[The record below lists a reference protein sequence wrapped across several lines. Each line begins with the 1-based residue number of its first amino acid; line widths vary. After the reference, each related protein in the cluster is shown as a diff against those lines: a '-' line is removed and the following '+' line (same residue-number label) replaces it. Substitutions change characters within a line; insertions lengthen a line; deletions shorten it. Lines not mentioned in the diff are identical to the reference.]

1 MEVDYNVSSSIFN
14 LSPFF
19 TRSLTLCISLYL
31 YHFVYL
37 SNYQSFSI
45 SGECGELA
53 RETIPLKKKA
63 VGGEE
68 AKYDLEGIL
77 TYHITPRQMRRYK
90 DDTCCE
96 TEVVKD
102 AKAIGCGAYH
112 SLVVCLGDL
121 GGGGGTL
128 LAAGLNNYAQLGL
141 GKGSDT
147 ESRTYLTRV
156 QSLEGRG
163 VVSVKGGVHHS
174 LVLTS
179 HGDIFAFGRGDSGQ
193 LGIPI
198 RGGEGGLEKA
208 GSFSADLVSPIL
220 QSDNSNR
227 TNVVAI
233 ACGGNHNLVI
243 TDSNDVY
250 TWGYGDMLAL
260 GHGFERDEPLPKR
273 INFSKAKI
281 GGAIN
286 VTQVAG
292 GGQHSAMIGRV
303 LTV

>member
-1 MEVDYNVSSSIFN
+1 M
-14 LSPFF
+14 
-19 TRSLTLCISLYL
+19 
-31 YHFVYL
+31 
-37 SNYQSFSI
+37 
-45 SGECGELA
+45 
-53 RETIPLKKKA
+53 
-63 VGGEE
+63 
-68 AKYDLEGIL
+68 
-77 TYHITPRQMRRYK
+77 
-90 DDTCCE
+90 
-96 TEVVKD
+96 
-102 AKAIGCGAYH
+102 
-112 SLVVCLGDL
+112 
-121 GGGGGTL
+121 
-128 LAAGLNNYAQLGL
+128 
-141 GKGSDT
+141 
-147 ESRTYLTRV
+147 
-156 QSLEGRG
+156 
-163 VVSVKGGVHHS
+163 SVKGGVHHS

-220 QSDNSNR
+220 QSDSNNK

-243 TDSNDVY
+243 TDTNDVF

-281 GGAIN
+281 GGAIT

>member
-1 MEVDYNVSSSIFN
+1 MMV
-14 LSPFF
+14 L
-19 TRSLTLCISLYL
+19 
-31 YHFVYL
+31 
-37 SNYQSFSI
+37 
-45 SGECGELA
+45 GECGELA
-53 RETIPLKKKA
+53 RESIPLKKKA

-68 AKYDLEGIL
+68 AKYDLDGIL
-77 TYHITPRQMRRYK
+77 THHITPGLMRRYK
-90 DDTCCE
+90 DDTCKE
-96 TEVVKD
+96 TEIVRN

-112 SLVVCLGDL
+112 SIIVCLGDL
-121 GGGGGTL
+121 GGGGGTVL
-128 LAAGLNNYAQLGL
+128 TAGLNNYAQLGL

-147 ESRTYLTRV
+147 ESRAYLTRV

-163 VVSVKGGVHHS
+163 VMSVKGGVHHS

-179 HGDIFAFGRGDSGQ
+179 HGEILAFGRGDSGQ

-208 GSFSADLVSPIL
+208 GSYSADLVSPL
-220 QSDNSNR
+220 LPSDSSSDIR
-227 TNVVAI
+227 VVAI

-243 TDSNDVY
+243 TDSNDVF

-292 GGQHSAMIGRV
+292 GGQHSALIGGV
-303 LTV
+303 LTL